1 MPAEVL
7 EILVSEDGRYLDA
20 NQATFEVLGYTLDEL
35 RELPFGTLAGIDP
48 EVAIPMWRRSVMD
61 SFALPTGAATHLVSR
76 EGDLHAVVYLGVRP
90 ADQPD
95 TWYTRFRLVTRR
107 RVAVNRPM
115 ILQWILAQ
123 WREAERRI
131 AARPADAPERAEL
144 EEDLAELKARYTGE
158 QARRGK
164 GPAG

>member
-1 MPAEVL
+1 
-7 EILVSEDGRYLDA
+7 
-20 NQATFEVLGYTLDEL
+20 
-35 RELPFGTLAGIDP
+35 
-48 EVAIPMWRRSVMD
+48 MWRRSVME

-90 ADQPD
+90 ADSPGA
-95 TWYTRFRLVTRR
+95 WYTRFRLVSRR

-123 WREAERRI
+123 WRDAERRL
-131 AARPADAPERAEL
+131 ASLPQDAPERVEL
-144 EEDLAELKARYTGE
+144 EEDLAELKALYAGE

>member
-1 MPAEVL
+1 LPAEVL

-20 NQATFEVLGYTLDEL
+20 NQATFEVLGYTREEL
-35 RELPFGTLAGIDP
+35 RALPFGTLAGISP
-48 EVAIPMWRRSVMD
+48 EVAIPMWRRSIRE

-90 ADQPD
+90 AEDPD
-95 TWYTRFRLVTRR
+95 EWYTRFRLVTRR

-123 WREAERRI
+123 WRDAERRL
-131 AARPADAPERAEL
+131 AALPQDAPERAEL
-144 EEDLAELKARYTGE
+144 EEDLAELKALYAGE